1 MTTTVT
7 HTASRELEHFITL
20 AQRGRNRAASTYE
33 RRSLLVADALLDT
46 IPGLD
51 DQAVAGLI
59 EFAQLIKGNYQT
71 LREMIA
77 VTRG

>member
-1 MTTTVT
+1 MTATTT
-7 HTASRELEHFITL
+7 HTASPELEHFIKL
-20 AQRGRNRAASTYE
+20 AQRGRKHAASTYE

-77 VTRG
+77 KP